1 KLDYISTHLPF
12 MIWHFKTRTQIDIF
26 EMRKMPSHVQ
36 HNAQTLHINVNIFNL
51 ATRVHMQ
58 PFHYN
63 TCRFHN
69 SLHMPQ
75 LVNGYT
81 KLTIYMPS
89 RNIVITTCVDMWI
102 DTNKYWIG
110 STMTVAKL
118 LQNGQIVNIDMD
130 SQILSCFNFVNA
142 HTIGCEKYIMSGKAS
157 LKSEIYFIDTYTV
170 QAGAETP
177 DILEYIDIGQSLTSV
192 KKSSAGREGRAQLLV
207 LLCDN
212 FGIVNIQWRSIFL
225 T

>member
-1 KLDYISTHLPF
+1 

-81 KLTIYMPS
+81 KLTIY
-89 RNIVITTCVDMWI
+89 I
-102 DTNKYWIG
+102 DRKSTRLNSSHVKISYAVFCLKKKNEKTN
-110 STMTVAKL
+110 SLNHRCRRLV
-118 LQNGQIVNIDMD
+118 
-130 SQILSCFNFVNA
+130 C
-142 HTIGCEKYIMSGKAS
+142 HEMS
-157 LKSEIYFIDTYTV
+157 
-170 QAGAETP
+170 
-177 DILEYIDIGQSLTSV
+177 
-192 KKSSAGREGRAQLLV
+192 
-207 LLCDN
+207 
-212 FGIVNIQWRSIFL
+212 
-225 T
+225 